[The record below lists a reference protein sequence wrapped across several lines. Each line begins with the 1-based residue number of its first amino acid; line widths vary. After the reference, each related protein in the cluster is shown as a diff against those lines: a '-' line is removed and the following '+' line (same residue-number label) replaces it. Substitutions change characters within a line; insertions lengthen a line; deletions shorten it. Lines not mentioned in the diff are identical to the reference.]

1 MEVFVLMGEF
11 DYESH
16 HVLGVYSSEEE
27 VRSAHAVYVRDH
39 ERRYDYYYF
48 ERRVVGSP
56 ADDRED
62 GEYL

>member
-1 MEVFVLMGEF
+1 MEIFVLMGEY

-27 VRSAHAVYVRDH
+27 VREAHSVYVRDH
-39 ERRYDYYYF
+39 DHHFDYYYF
-48 ERRVVGSP
+48 ERRVLGSP
-56 ADDRED
+56 VNDHED

>member
-11 DYESH
+11 NYESH

-27 VRSAHAVYVRDH
+27 VREAHLVFSRDH
-39 ERRYDYYYF
+39 VCHYDYCYF
-48 ERRVVGSP
+48 ERRVLGAPV
-56 ADDRED
+56 DDRER